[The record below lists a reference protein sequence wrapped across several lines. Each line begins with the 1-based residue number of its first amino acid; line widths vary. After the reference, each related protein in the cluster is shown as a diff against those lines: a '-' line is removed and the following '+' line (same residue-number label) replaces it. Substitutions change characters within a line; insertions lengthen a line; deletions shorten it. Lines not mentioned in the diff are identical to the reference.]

1 MNPQEL
7 SDRAE
12 LLDLVMRY
20 CRGVDRR
27 DYALIRSLYWDDAVD
42 DHGEMFCGSPD
53 EYVAWLPAVLEPLDC
68 TIHAVSNSLL
78 VIEGDSA
85 EGEHYSYNFHRTR
98 AEPRQEI
105 IIHGRYLDRYE
116 KRDGVWKFA
125 RRTITF
131 DHGYI
136 QPVNEEGLAGA
147 GADAPHGSDDRN
159 DPSWEFPLLKGLG
172 K

>member
-1 MNPQEL
+1 MNSQEL
-7 SDRAE
+7 LDRAE

-53 EYVAWLPAVLEPLDC
+53 EYVAWLPGVLEPLDC
-68 TIHAVSNSLL
+68 TIHAVSNSLF
-78 VIEGDSA
+78 VIDGDSA

-125 RRTITF
+125 RRKITF

-147 GADAPHGSDDRN
+147 GADAPHGSDDAR

>member
-1 MNPQEL
+1 MSPQEL

-42 DHGEMFCGSPD
+42 DHGDMFCGSPD
-53 EYVAWLPAVLEPLDC
+53 EYIAWLPSALEPLDC
-68 TIHAVSNSLL
+68 TIHSIGNSLF
-78 VIEGDSA
+78 VVDHDMA
-85 EGEHYSYNFHRTR
+85 EGEHTSVNFHRTR
-98 AEPRQEI
+98 AQPRQEI

-125 RRTITF
+125 RRKIIF
-131 DHGYI
+131 DHGYV
-136 QPVNEEGLAGA
+136 QPVNEDGLSAA
-147 GADAPHGSDDRN
+147 GADAPHGSDDRK
-159 DPSWEFPLLKGLG
+159 DGSWEFPKLAGLVT
-172 K
+172 